1 VVCLGLPKYWLCESN
16 VVFVVV
22 VVVLYVL
29 MRDKI
34 LDKSL
39 CKEDFVKFLLN

>member
-1 VVCLGLPKYWLCESN
+1 LGLPKYWLCESN

-22 VVVLYVL
+22 VVLYVL

-39 CKEDFVKFLLN
+39 YKEDFVKFLLN